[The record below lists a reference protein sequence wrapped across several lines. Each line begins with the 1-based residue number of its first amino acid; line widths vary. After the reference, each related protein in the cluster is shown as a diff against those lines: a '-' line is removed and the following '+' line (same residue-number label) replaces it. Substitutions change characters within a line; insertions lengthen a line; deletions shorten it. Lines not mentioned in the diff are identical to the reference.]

1 MDFDVPPPAI
11 RAKYCFSLHFP
22 VSMTYFTP
30 GIVIDV
36 SAMLVANIH
45 FRVFGGGDMKT
56 FAFFPG
62 AWAANMGQ
70 TNTYDMVNH
79 SQFKQ
84 TNLRTSG
91 ESWGRRFANMSIDF
105 SRLSMSS

>member
-1 MDFDVPPPAI
+1 MSLVSRVSKPEVEIKLAHVVRGCMDFDVPPPAI
-11 RAKYCFSLHFP
+11 RARYCFSLHFP

-62 AWAANMGQ
+62 A
-70 TNTYDMVNH
+70 
-79 SQFKQ
+79 
-84 TNLRTSG
+84 
-91 ESWGRRFANMSIDF
+91 
-105 SRLSMSS
+105 

>member
-62 AWAANMGQ
+62 A
-70 TNTYDMVNH
+70 
-79 SQFKQ
+79 
-84 TNLRTSG
+84 
-91 ESWGRRFANMSIDF
+91 
-105 SRLSMSS
+105 